1 MREAFE
7 NEWIDFYPRKGKE
20 GGAFCAGAMWLKQ
33 SRILTNYDGYFGSV
47 DTLAHELGH
56 AFHNRQIEN
65 HAPLNQ
71 DYPMPVAETAS
82 TFNEVH
88 LGKAARAEASGEEL
102 LNLLENDIK
111 EQTQCIVDIYS
122 RYLFETAVFEQ
133 SQNKFL
139 MADDL
144 KQIMLDAQ
152 KKTYGDGLDP
162 ECMHPYMWVCK
173 GHYYSEGLSFYNFP
187 YAFGNLFAL
196 GLYSQF
202 EKEGEAFIGKYKAML
217 SATPCCTI
225 EEAGAMMGIDLTKN
239 FLRLRKRLSSSA
251 RCRRRCVMEDLKQI
265 MPKKLGFGCM
275 RLPVAN
281 GNSEE
286 IDDAVFCRM
295 IDRYMEQGFVYFDT
309 AYPYHNQK
317 SEEAVRRC
325 LVERYDRERF
335 LLADKMPVWLVQNME
350 DYSEIFERQLARC
363 GVTYFDFYLFH
374 AMNKTR
380 VEETEKTGGF
390 AFVQRMKTEGR
401 IRHIGFSF
409 HDTAEALEEI
419 LKNHPEMEFVQLQ
432 INYYDWESEN
442 VQSRKCYEVAQKYGV
457 PVIVMEPV
465 KGGTLAN
472 MTGRPAEI
480 LKELSPEAS
489 FASYAIRYA
498 ASLEN
503 VMLVLSG
510 MSDEQQL
517 IDNTAYMREFRPLDE
532 RERAAIARVVEELAA
547 MPTIACTKCRY
558 CVEGCPKKIPIPDV
572 FEDYN
577 MTVQFGIN
585 ETNRGSY
592 RRHTA
597 DGGSANVCIR
607 CGKCEGQCPQHL
619 PIRDLLVKVAETFAE

>member
-1 MREAFE
+1 
-7 NEWIDFYPRKGKE
+7 
-20 GGAFCAGAMWLKQ
+20 
-33 SRILTNYDGYFGSV
+33 
-47 DTLAHELGH
+47 
-56 AFHNRQIEN
+56 
-65 HAPLNQ
+65 
-71 DYPMPVAETAS
+71 
-82 TFNEVH
+82 
-88 LGKAARAEASGEEL
+88 
-102 LNLLENDIK
+102 
-111 EQTQCIVDIYS
+111 
-122 RYLFETAVFEQ
+122 
-133 SQNKFL
+133 
-139 MADDL
+139 
-144 KQIMLDAQ
+144 
-152 KKTYGDGLDP
+152 
-162 ECMHPYMWVCK
+162 
-173 GHYYSEGLSFYNFP
+173 
-187 YAFGNLFAL
+187 
-196 GLYSQF
+196 
-202 EKEGEAFIGKYKAML
+202 
-217 SATPCCTI
+217 
-225 EEAGAMMGIDLTKN
+225 
-239 FLRLRKRLSSSA
+239 
-251 RCRRRCVMEDLKQI
+251 MEDLKQI

-442 VQSRKCYEVAQKYGV
+442 VQSRKCYEVAEKHGV

-472 MTGRPAEI
+472 MVGEPARI
-480 LKELSPEAS
+480 LSALDEN
-489 FASYAIRYA
+489 ASYASYAVRYA
-498 ASLEN
+498 ASLPN
-503 VMLVLSG
+503 VILVLSG
-510 MSDEQQL
+510 MSDLKQL
-517 IDNTAYMREFRPLDE
+517 QDNTAYMKDFQPLTDKE
-532 RERAAIARVVEELAA
+532 QQAIGKVVEELEKL
-547 MPTIACTKCRY
+547 PTIPCTNCRY
-558 CVEGCPKKIPIPDV
+558 CVEGCPKKIRIPDIFGV
-572 FEDYN
+572 YN
-577 MTVQFGIN
+577 MGVQFGL
-585 ETNRGSY
+585 TDVTRGSY
-592 RRHTA
+592 RCQI
-597 DGGSANVCIR
+597 DGSGKAGDCIK
-607 CGKCEGQCPQHL
+607 CGKCEAQCPQHL
-619 PIRDLLVKVAETFAE
+619 EIRKLLEEAADIYEKEMHL

>member
-1 MREAFE
+1 M
-7 NEWIDFYPRKGKE
+7 
-20 GGAFCAGAMWLKQ
+20 
-33 SRILTNYDGYFGSV
+33 
-47 DTLAHELGH
+47 
-56 AFHNRQIEN
+56 
-65 HAPLNQ
+65 
-71 DYPMPVAETAS
+71 
-82 TFNEVH
+82 
-88 LGKAARAEASGEEL
+88 
-102 LNLLENDIK
+102 
-111 EQTQCIVDIYS
+111 
-122 RYLFETAVFEQ
+122 
-133 SQNKFL
+133 
-139 MADDL
+139 
-144 KQIMLDAQ
+144 
-152 KKTYGDGLDP
+152 
-162 ECMHPYMWVCK
+162 
-173 GHYYSEGLSFYNFP
+173 SE
-187 YAFGNLFAL
+187 
-196 GLYSQF
+196 
-202 EKEGEAFIGKYKAML
+202 
-217 SATPCCTI
+217 
-225 EEAGAMMGIDLTKN
+225 LTK
-239 FLRLRKRLSSSA
+239 
-251 RCRRRCVMEDLKQI
+251 E

-275 RLPVAN
+275 RLPVTDGSTEN
-281 GNSEE
+281 IN
-286 IDDAVFCRM
+286 DAAFCEM
-295 IDRYMEQGFVYFDT
+295 VDSYIEQGFKYFDT
-309 AYPYHNQK
+309 AYPYHNGR
-317 SEEAVRRC
+317 SEEAVGRC
-325 LVERYDRERF
+325 LVQRYARDRFF
-335 LLADKMPVWLVQNME
+335 LASKMPVWLVKE
-350 DYSEIFERQLARC
+350 YADYGKYFEEQLKKC
-363 GVTYFDFYLFH
+363 QVEYFDFYLLH
-374 AMNKTR
+374 AMNKDR
-380 VEETEKTGGF
+380 VKEAENLGGF
-390 AFVQRMKTEGR
+390 QFVQSMKAEGK

-409 HDTAEALEEI
+409 HDKADVLDEI
-419 LKNHPEMEFVQLQ
+419 LTNHPEMEFVQLQ

-517 IDNTAYMREFRPLDE
+517 TDNTAYMREFRPLDE

-597 DGGSANVCIR
+597 DGGSADVCIR

>member
-1 MREAFE
+1 MLGHVNGLPWYDLFAPLGKADKTYSIEEAKQYLIDTFTKLTPEMADLMREAFE

-202 EKEGEAFIGKYKAML
+202 EKEGEAFIEKYKAML

-225 EEAGAMMGIDLTKN
+225 EEAGAMMGIDLTKKD
-239 FLRLRKRLSSSA
+239 FWRTGLSEIA
-251 RCRRRCVMEDLKQI
+251 
-265 MPKKLGFGCM
+265 
-275 RLPVAN
+275 
-281 GNSEE
+281 EE
-286 IDDAVFCRM
+286 IEQFC
-295 IDRYMEQGFVYFDT
+295 
-309 AYPYHNQK
+309 
-317 SEEAVRRC
+317 
-325 LVERYDRERF
+325 
-335 LLADKMPVWLVQNME
+335 
-350 DYSEIFERQLARC
+350 
-363 GVTYFDFYLFH
+363 
-374 AMNKTR
+374 AM
-380 VEETEKTGGF
+380 
-390 AFVQRMKTEGR
+390 
-401 IRHIGFSF
+401 
-409 HDTAEALEEI
+409 
-419 LKNHPEMEFVQLQ
+419 
-432 INYYDWESEN
+432 
-442 VQSRKCYEVAQKYGV
+442 
-457 PVIVMEPV
+457 
-465 KGGTLAN
+465 
-472 MTGRPAEI
+472 
-480 LKELSPEAS
+480 
-489 FASYAIRYA
+489 
-498 ASLEN
+498 
-503 VMLVLSG
+503 
-510 MSDEQQL
+510 
-517 IDNTAYMREFRPLDE
+517 
-532 RERAAIARVVEELAA
+532 
-547 MPTIACTKCRY
+547 
-558 CVEGCPKKIPIPDV
+558 
-572 FEDYN
+572 
-577 MTVQFGIN
+577 
-585 ETNRGSY
+585 
-592 RRHTA
+592 
-597 DGGSANVCIR
+597 
-607 CGKCEGQCPQHL
+607 
-619 PIRDLLVKVAETFAE
+619 

>member
-1 MREAFE
+1 M
-7 NEWIDFYPRKGKE
+7 
-20 GGAFCAGAMWLKQ
+20 
-33 SRILTNYDGYFGSV
+33 
-47 DTLAHELGH
+47 
-56 AFHNRQIEN
+56 
-65 HAPLNQ
+65 
-71 DYPMPVAETAS
+71 
-82 TFNEVH
+82 
-88 LGKAARAEASGEEL
+88 
-102 LNLLENDIK
+102 
-111 EQTQCIVDIYS
+111 
-122 RYLFETAVFEQ
+122 
-133 SQNKFL
+133 
-139 MADDL
+139 
-144 KQIMLDAQ
+144 
-152 KKTYGDGLDP
+152 
-162 ECMHPYMWVCK
+162 
-173 GHYYSEGLSFYNFP
+173 SE
-187 YAFGNLFAL
+187 
-196 GLYSQF
+196 
-202 EKEGEAFIGKYKAML
+202 
-217 SATPCCTI
+217 
-225 EEAGAMMGIDLTKN
+225 LTK
-239 FLRLRKRLSSSA
+239 
-251 RCRRRCVMEDLKQI
+251 E

-275 RLPVAN
+275 RLPVTDGSTEN
-281 GNSEE
+281 IN
-286 IDDAVFCRM
+286 DAAFCEM
-295 IDRYMEQGFVYFDT
+295 IDSYIEQGFKYFDT
-309 AYPYHNQK
+309 AYPYHNGR
-317 SEEAVRRC
+317 SEETVGRC
-325 LVERYDRERF
+325 LVQRYARDRFF
-335 LLADKMPVWLVQNME
+335 LASKMPVWLVKE
-350 DYSEIFERQLARC
+350 YADYGKYFEEQLKKC
-363 GVTYFDFYLFH
+363 QVEYFDFYLLH
-374 AMNKTR
+374 AMNKDR
-380 VEETEKTGGF
+380 VKEAENLGGF
-390 AFVQRMKTEGR
+390 QFLQSMKAEGK

-409 HDTAEALEEI
+409 HDKADVLDEI
-419 LKNHPEMEFVQLQ
+419 LTNHPEMEFVQLQ

-597 DGGSANVCIR
+597 DGGSADVCIR